1 MKHYRRMTW
10 TDRLTIEKHF
20 NSGASYRQIAD
31 KTGFTVGAVYRE
43 VQRGLYDHL
52 DSRTYDFQKRY
63 SAQIADDDAQY
74 QSTAR
79 CGVIKLGHNH
89 AYAQAVSA
97 RIMSG
102 ESPDSI
108 IGDMRNNHQWT
119 VSTTT
124 LYRYI
129 DSGYI
134 PGVTNKNLINK
145 SRRKRTYHKV
155 RASRAPVG
163 TSIESRPQIV
173 LDRTT
178 FGHWE
183 MDCVIGKAKGK
194 GEALLV
200 LTERLTRF
208 EIIFKLSAKTA
219 LNVNTT
225 VDSTL
230 SKFPQGT
237 FKSITV
243 DNGSEFSAAY
253 QLPIPVYYCHPYTS
267 CERGSNE
274 NCNRLVRRFFPK
286 GQSMAHR
293 TQRDADAAAH
303 AINAMHRK
311 ILGYRT
317 AQECFDEQLVQLSQ
331 NYS

>member
-10 TDRLTIEKHF
+10 TDRLIIEKLY
-20 NSGASYRQIAD
+20 NNGASYREVAAVV
-31 KTGFTVGAVYRE
+31 GFSVGAVYRE
-43 VQRGLYDHL
+43 IQRGLYDHL
-52 DSRTYDFQKRY
+52 DSATYQYVRRY
-63 SAQIADDDAQY
+63 SAQIADEDARY
-74 QSTAR
+74 QATSR
-79 CGVIKLGHNH
+79 CGSIKLGHNYD
-89 AYAQAVSA
+89 YAQAVA
-97 RIMSG
+97 FRILGG

-108 IGDMRNNHQWT
+108 VGVLKSQGVWT
-119 VSTTT
+119 VSTTI

-129 DSGYI
+129 DFGFI
-134 PGVTNKNLINK
+134 PNVTNRDLINK
-145 SRRKRTYHKV
+145 RCKKRSYHKV
-155 RASRAPVG
+155 RAARPPKGA
-163 TSIESRPQIV
+163 SIEKRPQIV
-173 LDRTT
+173 LDRST

-253 QLPIPVYYCHPYTS
+253 QPPIPVYYCHPYTS

-317 AQECFDEQLVQLSQ
+317 AQECFEEQLAQLA
-331 NYS
+331 

>member
-10 TDRLTIEKHF
+10 TDRLIIEKHF
-20 NSGASYRQIAD
+20 NAGASYRVIAQI
-31 KTGFTVGAVYRE
+31 TGFTVGAVYRE

-63 SAQIADDDAQY
+63 SAKIADDDAQY

-89 AYAQAVSA
+89 AYAQSVSA
-97 RIMSG
+97 RIISG
-102 ESPDSI
+102 ESPDAI
-108 IGDMRNNHQWT
+108 IGDMRNKQQWT

-173 LDRTT
+173 LTAPHSDT
-178 FGHWE
+178 
-183 MDCVIGKAKGK
+183 GKWIA
-194 GEALLV
+194 
-200 LTERLTRF
+200 
-208 EIIFKLSAKTA
+208 LSARQKERA
-219 LNVNTT
+219 RR
-225 VDSTL
+225 SL
-230 SKFPQGT
+230 SSRNASPDLRSYSSFPQKQHST
-237 FKSITV
+237 
-243 DNGSEFSAAY
+243 
-253 QLPIPVYYCHPYTS
+253 
-267 CERGSNE
+267 
-274 NCNRLVRRFFPK
+274 
-286 GQSMAHR
+286 
-293 TQRDADAAAH
+293 
-303 AINAMHRK
+303 
-311 ILGYRT
+311 
-317 AQECFDEQLVQLSQ
+317 
-331 NYS
+331 